1 MKICLDSMKKLYFA
15 VRMIRTI
22 QNSVLILMLTGLAAG
37 CLTMRDTPISSQQ
50 YAALYNPSEF
60 SLNAE
65 YRFYHISDNMT
76 SMYIRL
82 FPGELLF
89 NQANE
94 QAEYRALVGITS
106 VIYELDNKGLII
118 AQTDSL
124 RFEVKLDR
132 EDEQRSAFFSSKV
145 LSLAAGKQY
154 LVRLES
160 RDLQRGT
167 LGLKYM
173 YVDKNGV
180 LSAQNF
186 SVLSASTGYP
196 RFHSYMSPGE
206 VFRISYRLPG
216 HDTIYLDYIKTR
228 DDMPRPPITT
238 DSPSAFPYEVDT
250 TIALAYSE
258 NTVYTLPDKG
268 SYHFRLDTLS
278 REGLT
283 LHNFGEGFPK
293 VETETAMMEPLFY
306 ISTLTEYRRMRN
318 QENRKRAVD
327 DFWLQRT
334 STMERSREL
343 IRVYYNRV
351 LYSNLYFTT
360 GREGWKSDR
369 GMIFILL
376 GPPDRIRDSGNEQR
390 WYYISRRQGK
400 VVEFVFDRRPGIH
413 SNHDLFWR
421 KSGESLRYW
430 SAAVSSWRNGNIYSF
445 NR

>member
-1 MKICLDSMKKLYFA
+1 MMRVFRYS
-15 VRMIRTI
+15 
-22 QNSVLILMLTGLAAG
+22 ILVIVFTGLFTG
-37 CLTMRDTPISSQQ
+37 CLTTKDAPVTSQQ

-65 YRFYHISDNMT
+65 YMFYHISDNMT

-94 QAEYRALVGITS
+94 QAEYRALVSITS
-106 VIYELDNKGLII
+106 VIYELDNKGAII
-118 AQTDSL
+118 AQLDSV
-124 RFEVKLDR
+124 RFEVRLDR
-132 EDEQRSAFFSSKV
+132 DDEQRTAYFTTKV
-145 LSLAAGKQY
+145 LNLPAGKQY
-154 LVRLES
+154 LLRLES
-160 RDLQRGT
+160 RDQQRGT

-173 YVDKNGV
+173 YVDKSSE

-186 SVLSASTGYP
+186 SVVSATTGYP
-196 RFHSYMSPGE
+196 RFQNYISPGE
-206 VFRISYRLPG
+206 VFRINYRLPG

-228 DDMPRPPITT
+228 DDLPRPPITT

-258 NTVYTLPDKG
+258 GTVYTLPDRG
-268 SYHFRLDTLS
+268 TYHFRIDSLS
-278 REGLT
+278 REGFT
-283 LHNFGEGFPK
+283 LHHFGEGFPR
-293 VETETAMMEPLFY
+293 VETETALMEPLFY
-306 ISTLTEYRRMRN
+306 ISTLTEYGRMRN

-327 DFWLQRT
+327 EFWLQRT
-334 STMERSREL
+334 SSMERSREL

-360 GREGWKSDR
+360 EREGWKSDR

-376 GPPDRIRDSGNEQR
+376 GPPDRMRDSGNEQR

-400 VVEFVFDRRPGIH
+400 VVEFVFERRPGVH
-413 SNHDLFWR
+413 SNHDLVWR
-421 KSGESLRYW
+421 KSGEALGYW
-430 SAAVSSWRNGNIYSF
+430 AAAVSSWRNGKIYSF